1 MKNRIERISQT
12 VDILQKRNGASVKEL
27 AGELGVSEMTVRRD
41 LEQLRLDNIVSLV
54 HGAAIFKSDPSAKD
68 QREYYLNLE
77 QAVKNPEKE
86 RIGQRAAQMVQSG
99 DVIFIDVGTTSEQ
112 MARHIPTV
120 YPITVFCFTVNVL
133 QEICKKKIDNLI
145 MGGGFYHP
153 GTQLFES
160 PETISLIQRTRA
172 TKFFLSAA
180 GISQELG
187 LTCVNQYEVN
197 VKQACIESSLQT
209 ILLADSR
216 KFGRIRS
223 AYFAALDKVDTVITD
238 DGISLEWIKI
248 MKDKGIKVLVT

>member
-86 RIGQRAAQMVQSG
+86 RIGQRAARMVQPG
-99 DVIFIDVGTTSEQ
+99 DIIFIDVGTTVEQ
-112 MARHIPTV
+112 MAKYIPV
-120 YPITVFCFTVNVL
+120 GCSVTVFCFTANVL
-133 QEICKKKIDNLI
+133 QEICKKKIENLI

-153 GTQLFES
+153 GTQLLS
-160 PETISLIQRTRA
+160 P
-172 TKFFLSAA
+172 
-180 GISQELG
+180 
-187 LTCVNQYEVN
+187 
-197 VKQACIESSLQT
+197 
-209 ILLADSR
+209 R
-216 KFGRIRS
+216 KPS
-223 AYFAALDKVDTVITD
+223 V
-238 DGISLEWIKI
+238 
-248 MKDKGIKVLVT
+248 